1 MLRHMC
7 CDRKIE
13 IVDGGFAMTE
23 KWVQAW
29 GQAHSALSFF
39 YYPSC
44 PKTYRMVVCSPI
56 SGKSIRLELSNECA
70 KNDVYIGSV
79 TVARCDDKGCF
90 TDEYKNVT
98 FNSEKAICIK
108 KGEVIKTDPTE
119 LSIET
124 GGYFCISIYVE
135 KGALRSGN
143 LIDSVELFTV
153 KGDVTKEKNITNQ
166 RRKRDKVREIAS
178 KVLKMYFHKP
188 IPLFQSVELLN
199 DTGARAITVFGDSI
213 SQQGYWTNA
222 FAQRIRK
229 EFPGRYS
236 VINKSIMGNRTLRD
250 FSRRFFCKGLFGI
263 SGLNRIQRDILNYE
277 DIEYVI
283 YALGTNDFLQY
294 NTIAAP
300 KSEKP
305 TAKEHFDAV
314 AGISELLKKHGK
326 KLVVFN
332 VMNFGEA
339 IDSRPEKE
347 AMVKEYNAMLNE
359 NSDRFH
365 AVYDQAELVVNP
377 DKPNCSKKE
386 YLGKDYIHPNKEG
399 GKLVADN
406 INLDW
411 FR

>member
-1 MLRHMC
+1 MN
-7 CDRKIE
+7 E
-13 IVDGGFAMTE
+13 N
-23 KWVQAW
+23 WVQAW

-44 PKTYRMVVCSPI
+44 PKTYRMVVQSPI
-56 SGKSIRLELSNECA
+56 SGRSIRMELSNECA

-79 TVARCDDKGCF
+79 TVARCDEKGCF
-90 TDEYKNVT
+90 TDEHKSVT
-98 FNSEKAICIK
+98 FKSDIAFCIK
-108 KGEVIKTDPTE
+108 RGEVIKTDPIE
-119 LSIET
+119 LKVET
-124 GGYFCISIYVE
+124 GDYFCISIYVE

-143 LIDSVELFTV
+143 LIDSVQLITV
-153 KGDVTKEKNITNQ
+153 KGDVTKEKSVVNQ

-178 KVLKMYFHKP
+178 SVLRMYFHKP

-199 DTGARAITVFGDSI
+199 DTGASAITVFGDSI
-213 SQQGYWTNA
+213 SQQGYWVNA
-222 FAQRIRK
+222 FTERIRN

-263 SGLNRIQRDILNYE
+263 SGLNRIQRDILNY
-277 DIEYVI
+277 DDTEYVI

-294 NTIAAP
+294 ATIAAP

-305 TAKEHFDAV
+305 TVEEHFDAV
-314 AGISELLKKHGK
+314 AGISDLLKKHGK

-332 VMNFGEA
+332 VLNFGEC

-347 AMVKEYNAMLNE
+347 AMVKEYNTMLNE
-359 NSDRFH
+359 NSGRFH

-377 DKPNCSKKE
+377 EKPHCTKKE
-386 YLGKDYIHPNKEG
+386 FLGKDYIHPNKEG

-406 INLDW
+406 VNLDW

>member
-1 MLRHMC
+1 MN
-7 CDRKIE
+7 
-13 IVDGGFAMTE
+13 E

-44 PKTYRMVVCSPI
+44 SKTYRMVVHTPI
-56 SGKSIRLELSNECA
+56 SGRSIRMELSNECA
-70 KNDVYIGSV
+70 KNDVFIGSV
-79 TVARCDDKGCF
+79 TVALCDGNGCF
-90 TDEYKNVT
+90 TDEYKCIT
-98 FNSEKAICIK
+98 LNSKKSFCIR
-108 KGEVIKTDPTE
+108 KGEVIKTDPID
-119 LSIET
+119 LKVET
-124 GGYFCISIYVE
+124 DGYFCISIHVE

-143 LIDSVELFTV
+143 LIDSVELITV
-153 KGDVTKEKNITNQ
+153 KGDATKEKSVINQ
-166 RRKRDKVREIAS
+166 RRKRDKVREVAS
-178 KVLKMYFHKP
+178 SVLRMYFHKP

-199 DTGARAITVFGDSI
+199 DTGAGAITVFGDSI

-222 FAQRIRK
+222 FDERIRN

-263 SGLNRIQRDILNYE
+263 SGLNRIQRDILNY
-277 DIEYVI
+277 DDTEYVI

-294 NTIAAP
+294 ATIAAP

-314 AGISELLKKHGK
+314 AGISDLLKSHGK

-332 VMNFGEA
+332 VMNFGEC

-347 AMVKEYNAMLNE
+347 AMVKEYNTMLNE
-359 NSDRFH
+359 NAGRFY
-365 AVYDQAELVVNP
+365 AVYDQAALVINS

-386 YLGKDYIHPNKEG
+386 YLGKDCLHPNKEG
-399 GKLVADN
+399 GQLVADN
-406 INLDW
+406 VNLDW
-411 FR
+411 FRKNSFKE

>member
-1 MLRHMC
+1 MN
-7 CDRKIE
+7 
-13 IVDGGFAMTE
+13 E

-29 GQAHSALSFF
+29 GQAHAALSFF

-44 PKTYRMVVCSPI
+44 PKTYRMVICSPI
-56 SGKSIRLELSNECA
+56 SGRKIRLELSNECA

-79 TVARCDDKGCF
+79 TVAKCDESGCF
-90 TDEYKNVT
+90 TNECETVSFNAQNT
-98 FNSEKAICIK
+98 FCIEKGRAIT
-108 KGEVIKTDPTE
+108 TDPIDF
-119 LSIET
+119 SIET
-124 GGYFCISIYVE
+124 GEYFCISIYVE

-143 LIDSVELFTV
+143 LIDSVELITV
-153 KGDVTKEKNITNQ
+153 KGDVTKEKFVINQ
-166 RRKRDKVREIAS
+166 RRKRDKVREVAS

-199 DTGARAITVFGDSI
+199 DTGAGAITVFGDSI

-222 FAQRIRK
+222 FAERVRK

-250 FSRRFFCKGLFGI
+250 FNRRFFCKGLFGI
-263 SGLNRIQRDILNYE
+263 SGLNRVQRDILNYE
-277 DIEYVI
+277 DTEYVI

-294 NTIAAP
+294 GTIAAP

-314 AGISELLKKHGK
+314 AGLSDLLEKHGK
-326 KLVVFN
+326 KFVVFN
-332 VMNFGEA
+332 VLNFGEA
-339 IDSRPEKE
+339 IDSRHEKE
-347 AMVKEYNAMLNE
+347 VMVKEYNDMLSE
-359 NSDRFH
+359 NADRFH
-365 AVYDQAELVVNP
+365 AVYDQASLVVNP
-377 DKPNCSKKE
+377 DKPHCSKKE

-406 INLDW
+406 VNLDW

>member
-1 MLRHMC
+1 MS
-7 CDRKIE
+7 
-13 IVDGGFAMTE
+13 E

-44 PKTYRMVVCSPI
+44 SKTYRMVIRSPI
-56 SGKSIRLELSNECA
+56 SGKKLRLELSNECA
-70 KNDVYIGSV
+70 KNNVYIGSV
-79 TVARCDDKGCF
+79 TVARCDAKGNF
-90 TDEYKNVT
+90 SDGYQTVSYKSSSSFCLN
-98 FNSEKAICIK
+98 I
-108 KGEVIKTDPTE
+108 GEVITTDPIDFCVE
-119 LSIET
+119 AGE
-124 GGYFCISIYVE
+124 YFCISIYVE

-143 LIDSVELFTV
+143 LIDSVDLITV
-153 KGDVTKEKNITNQ
+153 KGDVTKEKTVENQ
-166 RRKRDKVREIAS
+166 RRKRDKVREVAS
-178 KVLKMYFHKP
+178 KLLKMYFHKP

-199 DTGARAITVFGDSI
+199 ETGASAITVFGDSI

-222 FAQRIRK
+222 FSERVRN

-236 VINKSIMGNRTLRD
+236 VINKSIMGNRTLLD
-250 FSRRFFCKGLFGI
+250 FSKRFFCKGLFGI

-277 DIEYVI
+277 DTEYVI

-314 AGISELLKKHGK
+314 AGISDLLEKNGK
-326 KLVVFN
+326 KLIVFN
-332 VMNFGEA
+332 VLNFGEA

-347 AMVKEYNAMLNE
+347 AMVKEYNTMLSE
-359 NSDRFH
+359 NADRFH
-365 AVYDQAELVVNP
+365 AVYDQAGLVVNP
-377 DKPNCSKKE
+377 DKPHCSKKE
-386 YLGKDYIHPNKEG
+386 YLGKDYIHPNREG

-406 INLDW
+406 VNLDW